1 MTVGPIWPAAG
12 HFQRGRTL
20 DQAFV
25 EVEHVYKIFST
36 TTGSVRAVADC
47 SFTASTGE
55 FISIVGPSGCGKSTL
70 LMMIAGLASPT
81 SGSIRVDGKTV
92 TRALTDLGIAFQ
104 SPVLLPWRTAMGNV
118 MLQLE
123 QRPTGGGDMR
133 ARVATILDQVGLAGF
148 EEKLPAELSGGMQQR
163 VALCRALV
171 HEPKLLLMDE
181 PFAALDAITR
191 DQLVLDLQ
199 RMWQRH
205 RSTVVFVTH
214 SLDEAVF
221 LSDRV
226 IVMTPRPGMID
237 RVLKIDL
244 PRPRRLRMREDQG
257 FVQYSA
263 EIRQR
268 LLAHGVLD
276 EHRD

>member
-1 MTVGPIWPAAG
+1 MLGQMDAG
-12 HFQRGRTL
+12 NEAELERPFL
-20 DQAFV
+20 
-25 EVEHVYKIFST
+25 EVEGVYKIFST
-36 TTGSVRAVADC
+36 SSGSVRALADC
-47 SFTASTGE
+47 SFTAADGE
-55 FISIVGPSGCGKSTL
+55 FVSIVGPSGCGKSTL

-81 SGSIRVDGKTV
+81 HGSIRVGGKRV
-92 TRALTDLGIAFQ
+92 SRPLTDLGIAFQ
-104 SPVLLPWRTAMGNV
+104 SPVLLPWRTALGNV

-123 QRPTGGGDMR
+123 QRNGGNGDDRTR
-133 ARVATILDQVGLAGF
+133 AGAILEQVGLTGF
-148 EEKLPAELSGGMQQR
+148 EDKLPAELSGGMQQR

-237 RVLKIDL
+237 RVLTIDL
-244 PRPRRLRMREDQG
+244 PRPRRLRMREEQA

-268 LLAHGVLD
+268 LLAQGVLD